1 MKKPIF
7 FDSWGWI
14 AVADRKDSY
23 HETAK
28 PFYQEYLNDG
38 GIPITTDYIL
48 DEVLTVLR
56 RRLTHQV
63 AVKFGEGIFQA
74 AKVQK
79 LRFELIDN
87 RRRDKAW
94 ELFKKYQ
101 DKPDISFTDFTSFV
115 VMSEFKLKEVFT
127 DDNHFEKVDLGFKR
141 VPFIA
146 KS

>member
-23 HETAK
+23 HDKAK
-28 PFYQEYLNDG
+28 PFYHEYLNGG

-48 DEVLTVLR
+48 NEVLTVLR
-56 RRLTHQV
+56 RRLTHQM

-74 AKVQK
+74 ARVQK
-79 LRFELIDN
+79 LHFELIDT
-87 RRRDKAW
+87 RRREKAW

-115 VMSEFKLKEVFT
+115 VMSDFEVREVFT
-127 DDNHFEKVDLGFKR
+127 DDNHFEKVNLGFKR
-141 VPFIA
+141 VPSIA
-146 KS
+146 K

>member
-1 MKKPIF
+1 M
-7 FDSWGWI
+7 
-14 AVADRKDSY
+14 
-23 HETAK
+23 
-28 PFYQEYLNDG
+28 
-38 GIPITTDYIL
+38 
-48 DEVLTVLR
+48 
-56 RRLTHQV
+56 

-87 RRRDKAW
+87 RRREKAW

-127 DDNHFEKVDLGFKR
+127 DDDHFEKANLGFKR

>member
-1 MKKPIF
+1 MKEPIF

-14 AVADRKDSY
+14 AVADRKDPY

-28 PFYQEYLNDG
+28 PFYQQYLNGG

-56 RRLTHQV
+56 RRLTHDV
-63 AVKFGEGIFQA
+63 VVRFGEGIFQA
-74 AKVQK
+74 VKVQK
-79 LRFELIDN
+79 LCFESIDN
-87 RRRDKAW
+87 TRREKAW

-115 VMSEFKLKEVFT
+115 VMSELKIREVFT
-127 DDNHFEKVDLGFKR
+127 GDDDFEKVNLGFKT

-146 KS
+146 K

>member
-1 MKKPIF
+1 MKKSIF

-14 AVADRKDSY
+14 AVVDRKDPY

-28 PFYQEYLNDG
+28 PFYQEYVNAG

-56 RRLTHQV
+56 RRLTHHV
-63 AVKFGEGIFQA
+63 VVKFGEGIFEA
-74 AKVQK
+74 VRVQK

-87 RRRDKAW
+87 ERREKAW
-94 ELFKKYQ
+94 KLFKKYQ

-115 VMSEFKLKEVFT
+115 VMSEFKITKVFT
-127 DDNHFEKVDLGFKR
+127 GDEHFEKVNLGFKR
-141 VPFIA
+141 VPTD
-146 KS
+146 

>member
-1 MKKPIF
+1 MKKLVF

-14 AVADRKDSY
+14 AVVDRKDPY

-28 PFYQEYLNDG
+28 PFYQEYVNGG

-56 RRLTHQV
+56 RRLAHEV
-63 AVKFGEGIFQA
+63 VIKFGEGILDA
-74 AKVQK
+74 VRVQK

-87 RRRDKAW
+87 RRREKAW

-115 VMSEFKLKEVFT
+115 VMSEFKIKNVFT
-127 DDNHFEKVDLGFKR
+127 GDEHFEKVNLGFQR
-141 VPFIA
+141 VPIG
-146 KS
+146 

>member
-14 AVADRKDSY
+14 AVVDRKDPY
-23 HETAK
+23 HKTAK
-28 PFYQEYLNDG
+28 HFYEDYVNGG

-63 AVKFGEGIFQA
+63 VVKFGDGIFRA
-74 AKVQK
+74 VTIEK
-79 LRFELIDN
+79 LHLKLIDN
-87 RRRDKAW
+87 GRREKAW

-101 DKPDISFTDFTSFV
+101 DKPNISFTDFTSFV
-115 VMSEFKLKEVFT
+115 VMSEFKIRNVFT
-127 DDNHFEKVDLGFKR
+127 GDDHFEKVNLGFKK
-141 VPFIA
+141 VP
-146 KS
+146 

>member
-14 AVADRKDSY
+14 ALVDRKDPY
-23 HETAK
+23 HKTAK
-28 PFYQEYLNDG
+28 PFYEDYVNGG

-63 AVKFGEGIFQA
+63 VIKFGDGIFRA
-74 AKVQK
+74 VTVEK
-79 LRFELIDN
+79 LHLKLIDN
-87 RRRDKAW
+87 GRREKAW

-101 DKPDISFTDFTSFV
+101 DKPNISFTDFTSFV
-115 VMSEFKLKEVFT
+115 VMSEFKIRNVFT
-127 DDNHFEKVDLGFKR
+127 GDDHFEKVNLGFKK
-141 VPFIA
+141 VP
-146 KS
+146 